1 LGGCCGERNDEL
13 GKNARDHFVRD
24 HRNRNGG
31 HRVYVHHA
39 VDCHMKTLAIFILIL
54 ASFMLGQ
61 YLDQDL
67 IQQKTEAK

>member
-1 LGGCCGERNDEL
+1 
-13 GKNARDHFVRD
+13 
-24 HRNRNGG
+24 
-31 HRVYVHHA
+31 
-39 VDCHMKTLAIFILIL
+39 MKTLAIFILIL